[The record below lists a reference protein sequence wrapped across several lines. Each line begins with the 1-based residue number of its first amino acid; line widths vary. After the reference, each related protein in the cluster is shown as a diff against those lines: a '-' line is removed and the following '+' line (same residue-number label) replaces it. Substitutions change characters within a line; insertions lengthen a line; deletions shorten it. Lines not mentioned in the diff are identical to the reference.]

1 VKKLM
6 FILSILLLIPTEASA
21 QGGGL
26 PVNFPIITTHI
37 YDSNAIG
44 EGYIYLTVASQ
55 VKGIGFYLMI
65 VDNDGIPVW
74 YKELPDDYAYDFKL
88 QPSGLPTYAQLLNH
102 HSYADG
108 GDALHIVM
116 DKDFAEIDSFQ
127 MGNGYITGPYDF
139 QWLPNGHALLFGY
152 YMTQADLSNLV
163 PGGYPNA
170 LVSGDVVQELD
181 ADRNVVFQW
190 RTWDHY
196 NFEDYSWSTESVGP
210 IINEFH
216 LNSINVDIDGHIII
230 IAPEWIKKINRQTG
244 EIIWH
249 LGGDENEFT
258 FVGIDPEEAA
268 GHFGGHTFYRLNNGN
283 FLIYDNSSLDGT
295 RPSQVHEYKLDED
308 NKTAEHV
315 WSYIPDPGIYGFHGG
330 NAQRLLNGNTFIG
343 WGQDGSRDGPVCTEV
358 TPEGKKVF
366 ELFFDDPNVESYRA
380 YRFGL
385 LTDIKGVS
393 VIRQFLGIGNN
404 RFKDSKVDTGITIRI
419 NGFTGS
425 GYNSIGIRRMPLA
438 PLYPTFENQAP
449 LILPFRVQVGA
460 SGITTINGRIS
471 FDIASFDLKNP
482 DMLTIYRRDPEGSG
496 PFVALA
502 TSYDSATNQLQA
514 DMIDFGEFVI
524 GKPDLEQVALAPIL
538 IAPESEGTVNE
549 VLPITIDWAPRGFVS
564 SCHLQVATD
573 AEFSTLLVDDPNLKK
588 TPYILQ
594 TVEPDTTYYWRV
606 CTINE
611 AGPSEWSEDFFETV
625 PPTIQVKVPNGGEQ
639 WQRGI
644 EYFIQWEDNLV
655 EDVVIEL
662 YKGDSLLQTIDTVPS
677 TGAYKWEASLT
688 LEPGVDYSIQVR
700 SSMDEIIA
708 DMSDTK
714 FTVK

>member
-1 VKKLM
+1 VKRLIY
-6 FILSILLLIPTEASA
+6 ILSILLIATETSA
-21 QGGGL
+21 QGAGL
-26 PVNFPIITTHI
+26 PANFPIITTHI

-55 VKGIGFYLMI
+55 VEGVGFYLMI
-65 VDNDGIPVW
+65 VNNDGTPVW

-88 QPSGLPTYAQLLNH
+88 QSNGLPTYAQLLNH
-102 HSYADG
+102 HSYAAG
-108 GDALHIVM
+108 GDAVHMVM

-127 MGNGYITGPYDF
+127 MGNGYIAGPYDF

-170 LVSGDVVQELD
+170 LVSGGVIQELD
-181 ADRNVVFQW
+181 AERNVILQW

-196 NFEDYSWSTESVGP
+196 SFEDYSWSTCSASA
-210 IINEFH
+210 IISEFH
-216 LNSINVDIDGHIII
+216 LNSLNMDVDGHIII
-230 IAPEWIKKINRQTG
+230 ATPEWIKKINRQTG

-268 GHFGGHTFYRLNNGN
+268 GHFGGHAFYRLNNGN

-295 RPSQVHEYKLDED
+295 RSSQVHEYKLDED

-330 NAQRLLNGNTFIG
+330 NAQRLPNSNTFIG

-358 TPEGKKVF
+358 TPEGEKVF
-366 ELFFDDPNVESYRA
+366 ELFFGDPNVESYRA

-385 LTDIKGVS
+385 LKNIKGVS
-393 VIRQFLGIGNN
+393 IIRQFLGIGDN

-425 GYNSIGIRRMPLA
+425 GYNSIGVRRMPLA
-438 PLYPTFENQAP
+438 PQYPTFEDQAP
-449 LILPFRVQVGA
+449 LILPVRVQVGA

-471 FDIASFDLKNP
+471 FDVASFDLKNP

-502 TSYDSATNQLQA
+502 TSYDSTTNQLRA
-514 DMIDFGEFVI
+514 DMTEFGEFTI

-549 VLPITIDWAPRGFVS
+549 ALPVALDWTPRGFVNS
-564 SCHLQVATD
+564 YHLQVSTD
-573 AEFSTLLVDDPNLKK
+573 AEFSTLLIDDPDLKE
-588 TPYILQ
+588 TPYILE
-594 TVEPDTTYYWRV
+594 TVEPNTTYYWRV
-606 CTINE
+606 CTVNE
-611 AGPSEWSEDFFETV
+611 AGQSEWSEDFFETV
-625 PPTIQVKVPNGGEQ
+625 PPTIRVKVPNGGEQ

-644 EYFIQWEDNLV
+644 EYFIQWDDNLV

-662 YKGDSLLQTIDTVPS
+662 YKGDSWLQTIDTVPS
-677 TGAYKWEASLT
+677 TGAYKWETGMT
-688 LEPGVDYSIQVR
+688 LEPGEDYSIQVR

-708 DMSDTK
+708 DMSDTA
-714 FTVK
+714 FTIK